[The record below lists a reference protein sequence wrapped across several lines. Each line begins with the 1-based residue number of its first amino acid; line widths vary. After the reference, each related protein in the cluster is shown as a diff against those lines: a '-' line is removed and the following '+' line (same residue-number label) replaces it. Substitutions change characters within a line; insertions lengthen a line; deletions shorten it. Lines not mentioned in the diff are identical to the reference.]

1 MHTVNVEKVRYN
13 VDQHGLIRADLLYGR
28 EHVFNAGPH
37 VALLIGLAGGLLTV
51 FEQRDTEHEPP
62 HGGQAKDEPEAG
74 QHRHADGVHD
84 EEDQQGDRRAADVAE
99 AVAQRRDRVHAVLRR
114 DVGQESVVVDAGRIK
129 ADGACDV
136 EHQHHRRD
144 PARRIRRGGEVHE
157 RREGKPC
164 YRDNTDEHK
173 CREQLFAHTADVAE
187 YAQERRAEGDDGHS
201 QAGGEAPGG
210 HAGHAVGGVARNGVE
225 EDGQDGHDDD
235 RVGAVGPVVHHPAD
249 LLFGEFF
256 QEAHGRKPPPLLLH
270 AFCVLV

>member
-1 MHTVNVEKVRYN
+1 MHAVDVEKVRQY
-13 VDQHGLIRADLLYGR
+13 VHQHGLIRADLFHGG
-28 EHVFNAGPH
+28 EHVFDAGAD
-37 VALLIGLAGGLLTV
+37 VALLVGFAGGLLAV
-51 FEQRDTEHEPP
+51 FQQRQAEHQPP
-62 HGGQAKDEPEAG
+62 YGGDGKDDG
-74 QHRHADGVHD
+74 QTRQHRHADSVHD

-114 DVGQESVVVDAGRIK
+114 DIGQESVVVDAGRIK

-136 EHQHHRRD
+136 EHQHYRRD
-144 PARRIRRGGEVHE
+144 PARRFRRGGEVHE

-187 YAQERRAEGDDGHS
+187 HAQERCAEGDDGHS
-201 QAGGEAPGG
+201 QAGGKAPGG
-210 HAGHAVGGVARNGVE
+210 HAGHAVGSVARNGVKE
-225 EDGQDGHDDD
+225 NGQDGHDDD
-235 RVGAVGPVVHHPAD
+235 RVSAVGPVVHHPAD

-256 QEAHGRKPPPLLLH
+256 QEAHGRKPPHLLLH

>member
-1 MHTVNVEKVRYN
+1 MNAVNVEKVRYN
-13 VDQHGLIRADLLYGR
+13 VDKHRLIRADLLQGR
-28 EHVFNAGPH
+28 KHALDACADR
-37 VALLIGLAGGLLTV
+37 ALLVGLAGGLLAV
-51 FEQRDTEHEPP
+51 FQKREAEHEPP
-62 HGGQAKDEPEAG
+62 HGGQAEDEAKAG

-114 DVGQESVVVDAGRIK
+114 DIGQESVVVDAGRIK

-136 EHQHHRRD
+136 EHQHYRRD

-187 YAQERRAEGDDGHS
+187 HAQERRAEGDDGHS
-201 QAGGEAPGG
+201 QAGGKAPGG

-256 QEAHGRKPPPLLLH
+256 QEAHGRKPPHLLLH